1 VNSLE
6 AKPVFLTGFPKSGTT
21 LLLSLLDGHPELCVF
36 PKETKFF
43 ELAQREIKEDREEGV
58 ERFFARSFLGNQFG
72 MQDPIRIQVEREK
85 YLQALNQ
92 RWEDADFKTSAF
104 LGAAVLAYGDVAGQT
119 GRKWWV
125 EKTPQTERQGR
136 LLARWYPGIRM
147 IYLVRDPRANS
158 AAMKTWRQRS
168 GLSIGVPWFCHG
180 WAVSLGHNQRN
191 RKYCPVLT
199 LRYEDLVADTGS
211 SMKRVCEFLEIL
223 SHSSML
229 SPTLGGEPFH
239 GNSIYG
245 DRFYGVSGTSL
256 YKWREV
262 LTAREVGQIQ
272 GLLGHLMQDLGYE
285 PEPTGETGQG
295 RAIDFTAAYL
305 LKHFY
310 DVYNK
315 SPRLGVKLGSIIQS
329 RVLSLVRP
337 AGELRG
343 SKGGNNDKEAR

>member
-21 LLLSLLDGHPELCVF
+21 LLLSLLDSHPELCVF

-43 ELAQREIKEDREEGV
+43 ELVQREIKEDRERRI
-58 ERFFARSFLGNQFG
+58 ERFFARSFLGSQFG
-72 MQDPIRIQVEREK
+72 MQDPIQIQVEKEK
-85 YLQALNQ
+85 YFQALNQ
-92 RWEDADFKTSAF
+92 RWEASNFKISAF
-104 LGAAVLAYGDVAGQT
+104 LSAAVLAYGDVAGQA

-136 LLARWYPGIRM
+136 LLAQWYPGMRM

-168 GLSIGVPWFCHG
+168 GLSIGVPRFCHG
-180 WAVSLGHNQRN
+180 WAVSLGQNQRN

-199 LRYEDLVADTGS
+199 LRYEDLVADTSS

-223 SHSSML
+223 SHSLML
-229 SPTLGGEPFH
+229 SPTLGGKPFH

-245 DRFYGVSGTSL
+245 ARFSGVSDSSL

-272 GLLGHLMQDLGYE
+272 GLLGHLMQELGYE
-285 PEPTGETGQG
+285 PEPMGEMGKG
-295 RAIDFTAAYL
+295 GAIDFTAAYL

-315 SPRLGVKLGSIIQS
+315 SPRLGLKLGSIVQS
-329 RVLSLVRP
+329 RILSLVRP
-337 AGELRG
+337 AGG
-343 SKGGNNDKEAR
+343 TQGYKGQD